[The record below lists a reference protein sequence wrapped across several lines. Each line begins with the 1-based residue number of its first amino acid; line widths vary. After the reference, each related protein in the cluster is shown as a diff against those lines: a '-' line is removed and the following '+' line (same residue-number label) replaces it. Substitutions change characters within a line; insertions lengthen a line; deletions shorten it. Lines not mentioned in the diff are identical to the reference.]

1 MSDAFY
7 VEFRNAMLG
16 QPTHSVIDLG
26 TGGDN
31 LRCALRDEGANALD
45 LTTEIDLADVESG
58 HVAESG
64 NLASQTVGS
73 VAAGVFDHADVTFSA
88 VTGASCESIDY
99 FKETG
104 TSSTSPMICNID
116 SATGLPVTPN
126 GGDITW
132 APNASGVFQ
141 IT

>member
-1 MSDAFY
+1 MADAFY
-7 VEFRNAMLG
+7 VEFRNAILG
-16 QPTHSVIDLG
+16 APTHSVIDLNA
-26 TGGDN
+26 DN
-31 LRCALRDEGANALD
+31 LRCALRDEGVSALN
-45 LTTEIDLADVESG
+45 LTTQVDLADVVAG
-58 HVAESG
+58 HVAESA
-64 NLASQTVGS
+64 NLSALTVGV
-73 VAAGVFDHADVTFSA
+73 VAAGVFDHGNVTFSA

-104 TSSTSPMICNID
+104 TDSTSPMICNID

-132 APNASGVFQ
+132 TPSVSGVFQ